1 MKSANSTLMKK
12 EIRNQSQSMMIEPLM
27 TLELTQEEEILQTQ
41 NYGEPQDE
49 EEEPSWVKVAEKALA
64 ESNEDADQE
73 KQMTTDWYIEQVN
86 RLEQALKEARA
97 WKPRPQYE
105 VDEYNIALQ
114 KRRNRLLEDQ
124 NKLITILIGTLE
136 ENMNPDSYTTMRT
149 HQAKK
154 IVEFY

>member
-1 MKSANSTLMKK
+1 
-12 EIRNQSQSMMIEPLM
+12 MMIEPLM

>member
-1 MKSANSTLMKK
+1 
-12 EIRNQSQSMMIEPLM
+12 M
-27 TLELTQEEEILQTQ
+27 TLELTQEEEMLQTQ

-73 KQMTTDWYIEQVN
+73 KQMTTDWYIERVN
-86 RLEQALKEARA
+86 RLEQALKEAQA

-136 ENMNPDSYTTMRT
+136 ENMDPNSFTTMRT

-154 IVEFY
+154 IVEFYS

>member
-1 MKSANSTLMKK
+1 MC
-12 EIRNQSQSMMIEPLM
+12 IRDRSLS
-27 TLELTQEEEILQTQ
+27 
-41 NYGEPQDE
+41 
-49 EEEPSWVKVAEKALA
+49 

-86 RLEQALKEARA
+86 RVEQALNEAQA

-136 ENMNPDSYTTMRT
+136 ENMDPNSFTTMRT

-154 IVEFY
+154 IVELYS

>member
-1 MKSANSTLMKK
+1 
-12 EIRNQSQSMMIEPLM
+12 M
-27 TLELTQEEEILQTQ
+27 TLELTQEEEMLQTQ

-86 RLEQALKEARA
+86 RLEQALKEAQA

-136 ENMNPDSYTTMRT
+136 ENMDPNSFTTMKT

-154 IVEFY
+154 IVEFYS

>member
-1 MKSANSTLMKK
+1 
-12 EIRNQSQSMMIEPLM
+12 M

-136 ENMNPDSYTTMRT
+136 ENMDPNSFTTMRT

-154 IVEFY
+154 IVEFYS

>member
-1 MKSANSTLMKK
+1 
-12 EIRNQSQSMMIEPLM
+12 M
-27 TLELTQEEEILQTQ
+27 TLDLNQEEEILQTQ

-64 ESNEDADQE
+64 ESNEGADQE
-73 KQMTTDWYIEQVN
+73 KIEQVN

-136 ENMNPDSYTTMRT
+136 ENMDPNSFTTMRT

-154 IVEFY
+154 IVEFYS

>member
-1 MKSANSTLMKK
+1 MPST
-12 EIRNQSQSMMIEPLM
+12 EYPLM

-136 ENMNPDSYTTMRT
+136 ENMDPNSFTTMRT

-154 IVEFY
+154 IVEFYS

>member
-1 MKSANSTLMKK
+1 
-12 EIRNQSQSMMIEPLM
+12 M
-27 TLELTQEEEILQTQ
+27 TLDLTQEEEILQTQ
-41 NYGEPQDE
+41 NYGEPLDE

-86 RLEQALKEARA
+86 RLEQALKEAQA

-136 ENMNPDSYTTMRT
+136 ENMNPNSFTTMRT

-154 IVEFY
+154 IVEFYS

>member
-1 MKSANSTLMKK
+1 
-12 EIRNQSQSMMIEPLM
+12 M
-27 TLELTQEEEILQTQ
+27 TLELTQEEEMLQTQ

-86 RLEQALKEARA
+86 RLEQALKEAQA
-97 WKPRPQYE
+97 WKPRPKYE
-105 VDEYNIALQ
+105 VNEYNIALQ

-136 ENMNPDSYTTMRT
+136 ENMDPNSFTTMKT

-154 IVEFY
+154 IVEFYS

>member
-1 MKSANSTLMKK
+1 
-12 EIRNQSQSMMIEPLM
+12 M

-73 KQMTTDWYIEQVN
+73 KQMTTDWYIERVN
-86 RLEQALKEARA
+86 RLEQALKEAQA

-105 VDEYNIALQ
+105 VDEYNIASQ
-114 KRRNRLLEDQ
+114 
-124 NKLITILIGTLE
+124 
-136 ENMNPDSYTTMRT
+136 
-149 HQAKK
+149 
-154 IVEFY
+154 

>member
-1 MKSANSTLMKK
+1 
-12 EIRNQSQSMMIEPLM
+12 M

-105 VDEYNIALQ
+105 IDEYNIALQ

-136 ENMNPDSYTTMRT
+136 ENMDSNSFTTMRT

-154 IVEFY
+154 IVEFYS

>member
-1 MKSANSTLMKK
+1 
-12 EIRNQSQSMMIEPLM
+12 M

-64 ESNEDADQE
+64 ESNEDAEQE

-86 RLEQALKEARA
+86 RLEQALKEAQA

-136 ENMNPDSYTTMRT
+136 ENMDPNSFTTMRT

-154 IVEFY
+154 IVEFYS

>member
-1 MKSANSTLMKK
+1 
-12 EIRNQSQSMMIEPLM
+12 M

-86 RLEQALKEARA
+86 RLEQALKEAQA

-136 ENMNPDSYTTMRT
+136 ENMDPNSFTTMRT

-154 IVEFY
+154 IVEFYS

>member
-1 MKSANSTLMKK
+1 
-12 EIRNQSQSMMIEPLM
+12 M
-27 TLELTQEEEILQTQ
+27 TLQLTQEEEILQTQ

-105 VDEYNIALQ
+105 IDEYNIALQ

-136 ENMNPDSYTTMRT
+136 ENMDSNSFTTMRT

-154 IVEFY
+154 IVEFYS

>member
-1 MKSANSTLMKK
+1 
-12 EIRNQSQSMMIEPLM
+12 M

-73 KQMTTDWYIEQVN
+73 KQMTTDWYIERVN
-86 RLEQALKEARA
+86 RLEQALKEAQA

-136 ENMNPDSYTTMRT
+136 ENMDPNSFTTMRT

-154 IVEFY
+154 IVEFYS